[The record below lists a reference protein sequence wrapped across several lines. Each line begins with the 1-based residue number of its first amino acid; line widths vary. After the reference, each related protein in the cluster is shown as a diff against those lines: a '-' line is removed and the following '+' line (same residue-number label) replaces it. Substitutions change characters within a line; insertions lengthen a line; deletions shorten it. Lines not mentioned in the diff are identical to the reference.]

1 MPQASPHRRGPRRDQ
16 NNVATKYDARLLA
29 YTLGQQQCRMVLS
42 TSPGTKISD
51 SSVYLDGKV
60 YLLVDQSRVL
70 AVDVDDDAVAGID
83 LPGERAEES
92 SGRAM
97 SEIMEMSGRLCVATA
112 GGEGSVALWL
122 LTEDQKWER
131 RCLLSRHGAGR
142 LAGGWDC
149 GGVLLLFFQ
158 GFATKEPDL
167 ILYDTRIDKAFQPR
181 SILYGTKEPRHVF
194 CWGYRPTL
202 VTPRSVAGGEPP
214 PHHGGGV
221 VAALNP
227 VLERDVN
234 AGRKR
239 TLETVRG
246 LHGHAASHHA
256 AAARQGK

>member
-1 MPQASPHRRGPRRDQ
+1 MQRCRSPRHQ
-16 NNVATKYDARLLA
+16 V
-29 YTLGQQQCRMVLS
+29 
-42 TSPGTKISD
+42 SD

-60 YLLVDQSRVL
+60 YLLADQSRVL
-70 AVDVDDDAVAGID
+70 AFDVDDDTVATID
-83 LPGERAEES
+83 LPGERVEELMM
-92 SGRAM
+92 GHAK
-97 SEIMEMSGRLCVATA
+97 SELMEMSGRLCVATA
-112 GGEGSVALWL
+112 SGEGSLALWL

-214 PHHGGGV
+214 PHHGAGV

-227 VLERDVN
+227 VIERDVN

-239 TLETVRG
+239 TLETVCFMDTL
-246 LHGHAASHHA
+246 LHIMRQLPDKANDI
-256 AAARQGK
+256 AREYSRDHCHSLCDDLITV